1 MHQTRDRPFEMKGGS
16 ASASDAGHQHQHLHT
31 GFNPH
36 PPAASQPRRTTG
48 SMRRSATFSAHHPP
62 NSFETS
68 HQHSLG
74 TQRSLTFNQSVNSIH
89 SLEGLI
95 RQLEQDG
102 AHTDNDAVSTLS
114 TLKHAS
120 RIPIQ
125 LSDIEHSIFKRRS
138 SNHSLADTSPTFSD
152 SNSVTND
159 YYSRATSEYAAPSFM
174 VHSEAQSELDNEF
187 DDDDADDENI
197 QSEPLHHS
205 VTTNNT
211 RFLPPLHQPNTPK
224 SCAINSIN
232 QQQHPHN
239 PRLVEAFQAARLHP
253 SIYTGAGSASPF
265 SHRSANESPTTRIK
279 LLQETLKETQQAS
292 KTVIMG
298 LLNDME
304 KTNRGLSQDAG
315 VVQGLTAVLNDA
327 RVQARVATEAFERA
341 LRTQEEQS
349 LLIDDLVSLICGAT
363 AKDDNADE
371 DERELGE
378 TFEDDFAQESASN
391 ETNNLLTD
399 VHAKVETTNS
409 HERNAHG
416 FSETHA
422 DHISYDERS
431 GYLETQSNHPSVA
444 ELVYSLVSKL
454 NGDSTE
460 PAILSPTHEAAENFD
475 DGADLE
481 MLDTY
486 YLSSPSPTHPS
497 AAERDEGGNTPT
509 GSHRPEESSPWTESL
524 GTGVYPLIDAL
535 DAAHGRIAERT
546 QRSLETLSQSSH
558 HILHLMQ
565 QLVHPQVDKLIT
577 ENSRCAVENL
587 RMAELAI
594 DAQAKADKLDAEA
607 SAREISSV
615 KSPINTTLE
624 GFLNS
629 GSTVRALGTNSVT
642 SSMPDVFQKIRKGSV
657 GLIFGTAQTAP
668 ASMPAFSV
676 VAASLTS
683 GTVGGDSV
691 PVSVTA
697 ARTNSL
703 SSTGLPA
710 NGSEVTDIP
719 APSLRPTMIQRFGTV
734 LGVRAEKRPESLE
747 MNKKDTDPVVSAAL
761 TAKALTN
768 SSTTSNS
775 SCKLLDDLMAES
787 ETMAK
792 GLGRESSEAPA
803 WSPPKRQSV
812 SLTPF
817 STAVAQQKESIIP
830 KPSYS
835 NSSTA
840 PNNSPFEA
848 YNQNPVAPQ
857 DFLSNTSETGA
868 SPYSSESDHI
878 GYDSTDEND
887 SLGGRRGKV
896 LRDLF
901 QPTAATVSPVTPVV
915 SINVRESISCN
926 GDATSVSS
934 LEDSSPEQTNQ
945 DAAVSAAAQ
954 KLQMMRGPPRRASTS
969 KFGIL
974 EQQRNQGVKDSS
986 VAMLVAVPFGAVSSN
1001 GRSAFFE
1008 EPSSPSVAVIAAAAE
1023 KGSEQSAKEGTRK
1036 RDDENSERPAH
1047 LFSYNGIDE
1056 PSVRRMRHQEM
1067 YSDSRRKGV
1076 LLDRFEKGEDG
1087 FRWNGDETSGENAD
1101 DRFLRG
1107 GNGGAKSGSSFEKE
1121 KDAFEVDD
1129 RDSVIGRTNDA
1140 IDRFSQRGSGPLKGD
1155 KEPKTATL
1163 QTALESNAAR
1173 TEAEKEAKASW
1184 WRSISKNRS
1193 GSKQPVMNR
1202 QTSQDSHQR
1211 TSAPVVGRS
1220 GSKAARMFSRY
1231 SVDSSASVVSAT
1243 TGAVKMEPVPAI
1255 PDSFRRRNS
1264 LGNSRDV
1271 GAVGETSTSAA
1282 VAVNKSGN
1290 AGFNQSRETSVS
1302 STADSVTKRASWEN
1316 ALHAGVRAGSIG
1328 SLVGSSGTGVAS
1340 GDSSVGIGGM
1350 MRKLPI
1356 VSEKER
1362 KIGLVWKR
1370 SKK

>member
-1 MHQTRDRPFEMKGGS
+1 
-16 ASASDAGHQHQHLHT
+16 
-31 GFNPH
+31 
-36 PPAASQPRRTTG
+36 
-48 SMRRSATFSAHHPP
+48 
-62 NSFETS
+62 
-68 HQHSLG
+68 
-74 TQRSLTFNQSVNSIH
+74 
-89 SLEGLI
+89 
-95 RQLEQDG
+95 
-102 AHTDNDAVSTLS
+102 
-114 TLKHAS
+114 
-120 RIPIQ
+120 
-125 LSDIEHSIFKRRS
+125 
-138 SNHSLADTSPTFSD
+138 
-152 SNSVTND
+152 
-159 YYSRATSEYAAPSFM
+159 
-174 VHSEAQSELDNEF
+174 
-187 DDDDADDENI
+187 
-197 QSEPLHHS
+197 
-205 VTTNNT
+205 
-211 RFLPPLHQPNTPK
+211 
-224 SCAINSIN
+224 
-232 QQQHPHN
+232 
-239 PRLVEAFQAARLHP
+239 
-253 SIYTGAGSASPF
+253 
-265 SHRSANESPTTRIK
+265 
-279 LLQETLKETQQAS
+279 
-292 KTVIMG
+292 
-298 LLNDME
+298 ME

-349 LLIDDLVSLICGAT
+349 LLIDDLVTLICGAA
-363 AKDDNADE
+363 AKDDNVDE
-371 DERELGE
+371 DQRELGE
-378 TFEDDFAQESASN
+378 NFDEDDFAQEGDGN
-391 ETNNLLTD
+391 ENSSLAAD
-399 VHAKVETTNS
+399 AHAKMEAKS
-409 HERNAHG
+409 HHERNA
-416 FSETHA
+416 
-422 DHISYDERS
+422 DHISCDERS
-431 GYLETQSNHPSVA
+431 GYLEAQSDRPSVA

-460 PAILSPTHEAAENFD
+460 PGILSPTHEAAENFD

-486 YLSSPSPTHPS
+486 YHSSPSPTQPL
-497 AAERDEGGNTPT
+497 AAGREEEGNTPT
-509 GSHRPEESSPWTESL
+509 VSHRPEASSPWTESL

-546 QRSLETLSQSSH
+546 QKSLDTLSQSSH
-558 HILHLMQ
+558 HILHLMH
-565 QLVHPQVDKLIT
+565 QLVHPQVDKLMA
-577 ENSRCAVENL
+577 ENARCAVENL

-615 KSPINTTLE
+615 KSPMNSTLE
-624 GFLNS
+624 GFLNN
-629 GSTVRALGTNSVT
+629 GSNVRALATTSVA

-668 ASMPAFSV
+668 VNMPAFSV

-683 GTVGGDSV
+683 ATFGVDSV

-710 NGSEVTDIP
+710 NGSDAADLP
-719 APSLRPTMIQRFGTV
+719 APSMRPTMIQRFGTV

-747 MNKKDTDPVVSAAL
+747 MSKKDADPVVSAAL
-761 TAKALTN
+761 TANALTN
-768 SSTTSNS
+768 SSTSSNS

-792 GLGRESSEAPA
+792 GLGTESSEVPA

-817 STAVAQQKESIIP
+817 ATAVAQQNEPVVP

-848 YNQNPVAPQ
+848 YNQNPAAPQ

-901 QPTAATVSPVTPVV
+901 QPTGATVSPVTPVV
-915 SINVRESISCN
+915 SIDVRESISCN
-926 GDATSVSS
+926 GSANSVSS
-934 LEDSSPEQTNQ
+934 GPADSSPEQTKR

-954 KLQMMRGPPRRASTS
+954 KLHMMRGPPRRASTS
-969 KFGIL
+969 KFGVL
-974 EQQRNQGVKDSS
+974 EQQRNQRVKDSS
-986 VAMLVAVPFGAVSSN
+986 GTMVVAVPFGAVSSD

-1008 EPSSPSVAVIAAAAE
+1008 EPCSPTVPVIAAAAE
-1023 KGSEQSAKEGTRK
+1023 KGSEQSSKAGTIK

-1047 LFSYNGIDE
+1047 LFTYNGIE
-1056 PSVRRMRHQEM
+1056 EQSVRRMRHQEM

-1076 LLDRFEKGEDG
+1076 LLDRFEKGEG
-1087 FRWNGDETSGENAD
+1087 FRWNGDETSSENAD
-1101 DRFLRG
+1101 ARLLRG
-1107 GNGGAKSGSSFEKE
+1107 GNLGTRSGSASEKE
-1121 KDAFEVDD
+1121 KDAFEGDD
-1129 RDSVIGRTNDA
+1129 RDAVIGRTNDA
-1140 IDRFSQRGSGPLKGD
+1140 IDRFSQRGGGPLKDD

-1163 QTALESNAAR
+1163 QTALKANTAR

-1220 GSKAARMFSRY
+1220 GSKAGRMFSRY
-1231 SVDSSASVVSAT
+1231 SVDSSASVVGAT

-1271 GAVGETSTSAA
+1271 NTAGETSTSA
-1282 VAVNKSGN
+1282 VAANKSGS

-1302 STADSVTKRASWEN
+1302 STVDSVAKRASWEN

-1350 MRKLPI
+1350 MRKLPL

-1362 KIGLVWKR
+1362 KIGLGWKR